1 MEDRN
6 PSPPPEF
13 DKDIDLYKADSVGGT
28 AISKH
33 WVLKTLM
40 EIINVRSVM
49 HLLNL
54 KIGEIISS
62 EFWVSHSQLS
72 KTNTE

>member
-13 DKDIDLYKADSVGGT
+13 DNEEIYRPDSVGNT

-33 WVLKTLM
+33 WVLTTLM
-40 EIINVRSVM
+40 EIINASY
-49 HLLNL
+49 H
-54 KIGEIISS
+54 
-62 EFWVSHSQLS
+62 
-72 KTNTE
+72 

>member
-13 DKDIDLYKADSVGGT
+13 DKDSDLYKADSVGGT
-28 AISKH
+28 AISKQ

-40 EIINVRSVM
+40 EIINVR
-49 HLLNL
+49 LFL
-54 KIGEIISS
+54 
-62 EFWVSHSQLS
+62 
-72 KTNTE
+72 